1 MFRTGYS
8 KPSFKPSESGFTLGL
23 PESFSSIEPEIINV
37 LQSCQLERH
46 IKSDEEPKR
55 LKLNKQI
62 FLDPEFEK
70 LWNKIKHRTTYQVDY
85 KTPKLVSNCIDA
97 IKRMEKIEPVTINY
111 KEAQLGVK
119 VKGVTTV
126 ETRANIHK
134 VEYVGGL
141 PDIIAYLQKQTELTR
156 KTLVDILTGCER
168 LAEFAINPQKFMD
181 EVSSII
187 NRELYKVMIDGIK
200 YEKLT
205 IGQTEW
211 SMQLLREDELK
222 DYFEQCM
229 AVEKS
234 IFDRVI
240 YESEIERKFAEDLDK
255 RIDIKLFVKLPKWFR
270 VETPVGEYIPD
281 WAIVKHND
289 ETIYLV
295 RETKS
300 TKNFEKL
307 RNSEADKVRCGRKH
321 FEAIDV
327 NFAVVTS
334 SSDL

>member
-1 MFRTGYS
+1 
-8 KPSFKPSESGFTLGL
+8 
-23 PESFSSIEPEIINV
+23 
-37 LQSCQLERH
+37 
-46 IKSDEEPKR
+46 
-55 LKLNKQI
+55 
-62 FLDPEFEK
+62 
-70 LWNKIKHRTTYQVDY
+70 
-85 KTPKLVSNCIDA
+85 
-97 IKRMEKIEPVTINY
+97 
-111 KEAQLGVK
+111 
-119 VKGVTTV
+119 
-126 ETRANIHK
+126 
-134 VEYVGGL
+134 
-141 PDIIAYLQKQTELTR
+141 
-156 KTLVDILTGCER
+156 
-168 LAEFAINPQKFMD
+168 MD